1 MAADE
6 DSKSFRLLKRT
17 RQTTEYSCGP
27 SALQSVLSYWGK
39 EVDETELMKL
49 LHTTAEE
56 GTYPDDIAR
65 GARALGFEA
74 EVKDN
79 LTLDEVARITA
90 DGTPMIALGQVW
102 RSARNATASV
112 EEEWDNG
119 HYIVVLA
126 VDENYV
132 YFQDPYVRM
141 SKAFAPRKDFED
153 HWHQVMGG
161 DVEKNPKL
169 MHLGILIR
177 GTAKPAAKDAKT
189 STRALDFRKFGSLNL
204 IVIRFRGYLL
214 PYDFLTEVKE
224 TLKEQLVRPNAF
236 ILLRKDKNGNVSG
249 LEGSDLEDAQEAVA
263 MNAVVAAIAE
273 SSLGGPVRTRTKVEH
288 AIEAAAQGDFGLGA
302 AEIREIANKLPPE
315 HSALIVLFENVWERR
330 LSEIAEKYDG
340 SIIDQRLVTSEAVA
354 EAASTLLDATR
365 TG

>member
-39 EVDETELMKL
+39 DVDEAELMKL

-79 LTLDEVARITA
+79 LTLDEVARFTA
-90 DGTPMIALGQVW
+90 DGTPMIALAQVW
-102 RSARNATASV
+102 RSARDATASV
-112 EEEWDNG
+112 ENEWGNG
-119 HYIVVLA
+119 HYIAVLA
-126 VDENYV
+126 VDKDYV

-141 SKAFAPRKDFED
+141 SKAFVPRKAFED

-161 DVEKNPKL
+161 DPERNPKL

-177 GTAKPAAKDAKT
+177 GTTKPAAKDAET
-189 STRALDFRKFGSLNL
+189 SAPALDFRKFGSLNL

-214 PYDFLTEVKE
+214 PYDFLTEIKE
-224 TLKEQLVRPNAF
+224 TLNDQLVRPNAF
-236 ILLRKDKNGNVSG
+236 ILLRKDGDGNVSG
-249 LEGSDLEDAQEAVA
+249 LEGSDLDDEQEAVA
-263 MNAVVAAIAE
+263 MNAVIESIAQH
-273 SSLGGPVRTRTKVEH
+273 SLGDLVRTRSNVEH
-288 AIEAAAQGDFGLGA
+288 AIEAAAQGDFGLSAG
-302 AEIREIANKLPPE
+302 EIREIATKLPPE

-330 LSEIAEKYDG
+330 FREISEKYDG
-340 SIIDQRLVTSEAVA
+340 TIINQRLVTSDAVTK
-354 EAASTLLDATR
+354 AASALMGAASSA
-365 TG
+365 

>member
-6 DSKSFRLLKRT
+6 ETKSFRLLKRT

-39 EVDETELMKL
+39 DVDEAELMKL

-90 DGTPMIALGQVW
+90 DGTPMIALAQVW

-112 EEEWDNG
+112 EDEWDNG
-119 HYIVVLA
+119 HYIAVLA

-177 GTAKPAAKDAKT
+177 GPTKPVAKDAKT
-189 STRALDFRKFGSLNL
+189 STPALDFRKFGSLNL

-224 TLKEQLVRPNAF
+224 TLKDQLIRPNAF
-236 ILLRKDKNGNVSG
+236 ILLRKDGDGNVSG
-249 LEGSDLEDAQEAVA
+249 LEGSDLDDEQEAVT
-263 MNAVVAAIAE
+263 MNAVIEAIAE
-273 SSLGGPVRTRTKVEH
+273 HSLGDPVRARANVEH

-302 AEIREIANKLPPE
+302 AEIREIAAKLPPE

-330 LSEIAEKYDG
+330 LSKIAEKYDG
-340 SIIDQRLVTSEAVA
+340 TIVNQRLLTSDAVA
-354 EAASTLLDATR
+354 KAASSLLDVTR

>member
-17 RQTTEYSCGP
+17 RQITEYSCGP

-39 EVDETELMKL
+39 EVDEAELMKL

-74 EVKDN
+74 EVKAD
-79 LTLDEVARITA
+79 LTLDEVKRFTT
-90 DGTPMIALGQVW
+90 DGTPMIALAQVW
-102 RSARNATASV
+102 RSARNATSSV
-112 EEEWDNG
+112 QDEWDNG

-126 VDENYV
+126 VDKDYV

-141 SKAFAPRKDFED
+141 SKAFAPRKAFED

-161 DVEKNPKL
+161 DPKRNPKL

-177 GTAKPAAKDAKT
+177 GPTKPTAKDAKT
-189 STRALDFRKFGSLNL
+189 SMPALDFRKFGSLNL

-224 TLKEQLVRPNAF
+224 TLKEQLIRPNAF
-236 ILLRKDKNGNVSG
+236 ILLRKDQDGNVSG
-249 LEGSDLEDAQEAVA
+249 LEGSNLEGEQEALA
-263 MNAVVAAIAE
+263 MNAVIAAVAE
-273 SSLGGPVRTRTKVEH
+273 SSLGGPVRTRSKVKQ

-302 AEIREIANKLPPE
+302 AEIREIAKKLPPQ

-340 SIIDQRLVTSEAVA
+340 AIVNQRLVTSDAVA
-354 EAASTLLDATR
+354 KAASSLLDATR

>member
-6 DSKSFRLLKRT
+6 DSKAFRLLKRT

-27 SALQSVLSYWGK
+27 SVLQSVLSYWGK
-39 EVDETELMKL
+39 EVDEAELMKL

-79 LTLDEVARITA
+79 LTLDEVERLTA
-90 DGTPMIALGQVW
+90 DGTPMIALAQVW
-102 RSARNATASV
+102 RSARSAPASV
-112 EEEWDNG
+112 QDEFDNG

-126 VDENYV
+126 VDKDYV

-141 SKAFAPRKDFED
+141 SKAFAPRKAFED

-161 DVEKNPKL
+161 DPQRNPKL

-189 STRALDFRKFGSLNL
+189 STPALDFRKFGSLNL
-204 IVIRFRGYLL
+204 IVVRFRGYLL

-224 TLKEQLVRPNAF
+224 TLPDQLIRPNAF
-236 ILLRKDKNGNVSG
+236 ILLRKDKDGNVSG
-249 LEGSDLEDAQEAVA
+249 MEGSDLDDEQEAVA
-263 MNAVVAAIAE
+263 MNVLIAAIAE
-273 SSLGGPVRTRTKVEH
+273 RSLGSLIRSKLED

-302 AEIREIANKLPPE
+302 GEIREIAQKLPPE

-330 LSEIAEKYDG
+330 LSKIAEKYDG
-340 SIIDQRLVTSEAVA
+340 AIINQRLVTSDAVA
-354 EAASTLLDATR
+354 TAASALLDAKR
-365 TG
+365 TS